1 MQKLP
6 VYLYANLFDV
16 TLDLDNNKEI
26 NQIMYQRPIKIQ
38 KGVKNTVQLQF
49 KNSDQKLLDI
59 SSATFFMNVYEI
71 SENRSLVLSK
81 PVNIL
86 DTGSTATVYSTKGLG
101 EIQITSTDTLD
112 LEAKSY
118 HFSIVKRDVDG
129 SFSPAYSN
137 TYYEVPGILELKDEI
152 FAAPKPTVEVTN
164 FARVYNSN
172 PGSLLWEYNTGNL
185 RVYPDSL
192 NKTGLHTAAFYMTNF
207 RGTVFLEGSLENSPG
222 TFGRYA
228 ILQGKTYDRFT
239 GIDYVNVN
247 GLFTHLRV
255 RYIPAINPG
264 SGRNDDIAYT
274 GSFDKVLIR
283 S

>member
-16 TLDLDNNKEI
+16 ILDLDNNKEI

-49 KNSDQKLLDI
+49 KNSDQKLLGV

-86 DTGSTATVYSTKGLG
+86 DTGSTATVYPSKGLG
-101 EIQITSTDTLD
+101 EVYINSVDTLD

-118 HFSIVKRDVDG
+118 HFSIVQQNYDG

-137 TYYEVPGILELKDEI
+137 TYYEVPGVLELKDEI
-152 FAAPKPTVEVTN
+152 FASPKPTLEVKD
-164 FARVYNSN
+164 FSRVYNSSI
-172 PGSLLWEYNTGNL
+172 GSLRWEYNTGNL
-185 RVYPDSL
+185 RVYPDAL
-192 NKTGLHTAAFYMTNF
+192 NKTGLHTAAYYMRNF
-207 RGTVFLEGSLENSPG
+207 RGTVILEGTLENSPG

-228 ILQGKTYDRFT
+228 ILQGKTYDGFT
-239 GIDYVNVN
+239 GIDYINVN
-247 GLFTHLRV
+247 GIFTHLRV
-255 RYIPAINPG
+255 RYIPAVNPG
-264 SGRNDDIAYT
+264 TGRNDETSYT
-274 GSFDKVLIR
+274 GFFDKVLIR